1 MSLIVQDLSYIH
13 PNKDFLFQNI
23 TFTIPAGEKCAI
35 VGNNGVGKSTLLRIL
50 AGKSLLQQ
58 EPSCVMTSCT

>member
-35 VGNNGVGKSTLLRIL
+35 VKELSFAIIKQAFGRFEEQWRYKKRKNEL
-50 AGKSLLQQ
+50 
-58 EPSCVMTSCT
+58 